1 MVSREVRG
9 EIMTAN
15 FSYIDRLEASISG
28 LPALSRKHPEAASL
42 LDFLVPVL
50 ETQRKIASSPLPLSS
65 IRDAALP
72 SWIASLREMA
82 AKCAAHG
89 TPAIIAAA
97 NRLQNLDDKAISAV
111 LFSFINHEEL
121 EAAERL
127 VVMSFLGGATAEL
140 PALQQYDERG
150 WLKPVCPVC
159 GMPPVASLI
168 SDVDEI
174 EGCRLLYCGVCHAS
188 WHFNRTTCHQCGTN
202 DDHQFDYFHPDG
214 DMSVV
219 IHACRNCMGY
229 LKSIDMRNYSM
240 MVPEVLDT
248 ATLSLDLY
256 AREKGFAKVFPNMFG
271 Y

>member
-1 MVSREVRG
+1 MVSREDRG
-9 EIMTAN
+9 EIMAAS

-28 LPALSRKHPEAASL
+28 LPALSRKHPEAAVL

-50 ETQRKIASSPLPLSS
+50 ETQRKIASSALPLSS

-72 SWIASLREMA
+72 PWSVYLREMA
-82 AKCAAHG
+82 STCAAHG
-89 TPAIIAAA
+89 TQEIVSAA
-97 NRLQNLDDKAISAV
+97 NRLRNFDDKALSAI
-111 LFSFINHEEL
+111 LTCFINHEEL

-127 VVMSFLGGATAEL
+127 VVMSFLGGLASDL
-140 PALQQYDERG
+140 PSLQPYDERG
-150 WLKPVCPVC
+150 WLKPLCPAC
-159 GMPPVASLI
+159 GMPPVASLL

-174 EGCRLLYCGVCHAS
+174 EGCRHLYCGVCHAS

-202 DDHQFDYFHPDG
+202 DDHKFDYFHPDG

-229 LKSIDMRNYSM
+229 LKTIDMRSYSM
-240 MVPEVLDT
+240 MVPELLDT

-256 AREKGFAKVFPNMFG
+256 AQEKGFSKGFPNMFG